1 MSDLAFLI
9 KQNDDGITTSKSH
22 QEKTESNLALF
33 LEMLRDEPLD
43 SIYDPEDDA
52 KEGQPPIEIER
63 AVKFSRFGA
72 IEYMEYELSKGFMLR
87 GLTLQTRQDINYE
100 L

>member
-1 MSDLAFLI
+1 
-9 KQNDDGITTSKSH
+9 
-22 QEKTESNLALF
+22 
-33 LEMLRDEPLD
+33 MLRDEPLD

-72 IEYMEYELSKGFMLR
+72 IEYMEYELSKGFLLR
-87 GLTLQTRQDINYE
+87 GLTL
-100 L
+100 